1 MDFIERKIE
10 KPREHRRI
18 SAQAHGSRFIIPEAE
33 MRGEAAFPDD
43 RLHRAIEYIHEL
55 RRVLAVRVAT
65 HARLIDGDFAAPG
78 FHQRDK
84 LGADN
89 RKQRLGQRRAVGIL
103 RIGEQPSAERI
114 WSRHRGLQRRKRSG
128 CRLRMSGEPLEPLEL
143 LDHTQTARCA
153 QFASDWMLSALIV
166 RRRAKAPRRRG
177 LELDTLDV
185 AVKRK
190 IKIQPR
196 LLAIR
201 DDIEP
206 RSELIIYRADHRI
219 ILNLRDVI
227 LPKLTK
233 ILAGKFKP

>member
-1 MDFIERKIE
+1 
-10 KPREHRRI
+10 
-18 SAQAHGSRFIIPEAE
+18 
-33 MRGEAAFPDD
+33 
-43 RLHRAIEYIHEL
+43 
-55 RRVLAVRVAT
+55 
-65 HARLIDGDFAAPG
+65 
-78 FHQRDK
+78 
-84 LGADN
+84 
-89 RKQRLGQRRAVGIL
+89 
-103 RIGEQPSAERI
+103 
-114 WSRHRGLQRRKRSG
+114 
-128 CRLRMSGEPLEPLEL
+128 MSGEPLEPLEL